1 MLVDSFA
8 PADEQGTHDQTK
20 GWSLVG
26 LSVATSVD
34 AFGVG
39 VGLGVTRTP
48 CVHSAALIGIVAG
61 LMTLVGIRLRRE
73 LSARL
78 GKRLETVGAML
89 ILLVAVK
96 MIIG

>member
-1 MLVDSFA
+1 
-8 PADEQGTHDQTK
+8 
-20 GWSLVG
+20 
-26 LSVATSVD
+26 
-34 AFGVG
+34 
-39 VGLGVTRTP
+39 
-48 CVHSAALIGIVAG
+48 
-61 LMTLVGIRLRRE
+61 MTLVGIRLRRE